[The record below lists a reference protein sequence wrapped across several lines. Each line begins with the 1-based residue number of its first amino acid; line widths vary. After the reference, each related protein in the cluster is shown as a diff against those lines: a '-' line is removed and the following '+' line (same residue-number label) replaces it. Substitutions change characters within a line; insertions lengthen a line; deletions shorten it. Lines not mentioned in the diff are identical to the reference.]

1 MTLSVNNG
9 SLTLHGTANLTFTTG
24 DGTSD
29 ATMTFTALPAAL
41 NSAMDGVRYKPAAD
55 YSGTD
60 NLSVSTSD
68 QGNTGAGGVLTD
80 TDIIPITVT
89 GINDSPIV
97 GSVAAAN
104 VFDADTGATAYDFT
118 VTFTDDSAINVSTL
132 DNGDVYVITPGAG
145 TIAATFI
152 SVDTPGD
159 GTPRTATYRIV
170 PPGGSWDVTDN
181 GTYTIGI
188 YGSQVAD
195 ADVAYIAAN
204 ANIGTFSVTIVNEV
218 PVITEGS
225 GPLSRT
231 IDEDNNPISFG
242 LTLNATDADDDTLT
256 WSILTPA
263 AHGTA
268 TVATGTG
275 TSQIINYT
283 PAPDY
288 NTAAGGAES
297 FVVQVSDGNGGT
309 DTITVNVTVNT
320 RNDAPINTVP
330 GPQTVD
336 EDTDLVFSSGTG
348 NAIAI
353 ADIDVDEAAVPNN
366 TVQVSLTV
374 SHGTLTLHQV
384 DRFNFFCGR
393 WKCRCDYDLQGKAH
407 LSQSGVGR
415 GTISRRYRLFRTGP
429 SDHHD
434 K

>member
-1 MTLSVNNG
+1 MKEGTMKKSITILVLCSLFVFAGILPGAIPAPGPSDAFTKGAVRPAFLPVITEGDSASVTMDEDASPVAFALTLNATDGDGDTLSWSISSAASHGTATASGTGTSKVIGYVPNADWNGTDSFIVMVSDGADGSDTITVNVTVDAHNDGPVNIVPGTQTVDEDTNLVFSTGTGNPISMADADVAETVNGKLQVTLTVSHG
-9 SLTLHGTANLTFTTG
+9 SLTLHQTTGLTFTTG

-41 NSAMDGVRYKPAAD
+41 NSAMDGVRYTPAAD

-80 TDIIPITVT
+80 SDIIPITVT

-104 VFDADTGATAYDFT
+104 VVDADTGATAYDFT

-204 ANIGTFSVTIVNEV
+204 ANIGPFSVAVVNEV

-225 GPLSRT
+225 GPLR
-231 IDEDNNPISFG
+231 
-242 LTLNATDADDDTLT
+242 
-256 WSILTPA
+256 
-263 AHGTA
+263 
-268 TVATGTG
+268 
-275 TSQIINYT
+275 
-283 PAPDY
+283 
-288 NTAAGGAES
+288 
-297 FVVQVSDGNGGT
+297 
-309 DTITVNVTVNT
+309 
-320 RNDAPINTVP
+320 
-330 GPQTVD
+330 
-336 EDTDLVFSSGTG
+336 
-348 NAIAI
+348 
-353 ADIDVDEAAVPNN
+353 
-366 TVQVSLTV
+366 
-374 SHGTLTLHQV
+374 
-384 DRFNFFCGR
+384 
-393 WKCRCDYDLQGKAH
+393 
-407 LSQSGVGR
+407 
-415 GTISRRYRLFRTGP
+415 GP
-429 SDHHD
+429 STRTTTRRPSR
-434 K
+434 